1 MSAGDACLS
10 DRVLLHVGY
19 HKTATTWFQSQ
30 LFARADLGF
39 SALSARGLVHRALC
53 IPHALAGDGG
63 EAIRRVVAEANEA
76 TARGLQFVISHE
88 RLSGYPA
95 SGGYDAG
102 LLAERLKRHF
112 PNARV
117 FCLFREQR
125 AMILSAWRQQVVDG
139 GGLSLGHFID
149 PPEPDIRR
157 MPSFDPAMYRY
168 TRLLERNRALYGAE
182 NVLFRPYEEFR
193 ARPEAVLAGLAAL
206 LRSEP
211 MRAAAPGLAS
221 GMTTTNPSLTA
232 PVLHLQRFL
241 NIHFARTQLSPD
253 CLVDLG
259 ARPIRAFARAIDR
272 GIGSRLFRTVDA
284 RSRKRALARIEDRFG
299 AFFDEDNGRLSAL
312 VGARLADFGYRVG
325 AQGRS
330 GA

>member
-1 MSAGDACLS
+1 MSAGDACPS
-10 DRVLLHVGY
+10 DRVLLHIGY

-30 LFARADLGF
+30 LFPRADLGF
-39 SALSARGLVHRALC
+39 SALSARSLVHRALC
-53 IPHALAGDGG
+53 VPHALAGDGG
-63 EAIRRVVAEANEA
+63 EAIRQVVAEANDA
-76 TARGLQFVISHE
+76 TARGRQFVISHE

-95 SGGYDAG
+95 SGGFDAG

-139 GGLSLGHFID
+139 GGLSLRHFID

-157 MPSFDPAMYRY
+157 VPWFDPAMYRY
-168 TRLLERNRALYGAE
+168 THLLERHRALFGAE

-193 ARPEAVLAGLAAL
+193 ARPEAVLSGLAAL
-206 LRSEP
+206 LGSDPLQE
-211 MRAAAPGLAS
+211 AAHGLAS
-221 GMTTTNPSLTA
+221 GMTTPNPSLTA

-253 CLVDLG
+253 CRVDLG
-259 ARPIRAFARAIDR
+259 AKPIRAFARAIDR
-272 GIGSRLFRTVDA
+272 GIGRRLFRATDA
-284 RSRKRALARIEDRFG
+284 RSRKRALARIADRFG
-299 AFFDEDNGRLSAL
+299 AYFDQDNERLSAL
-312 VGARLADFGYRVG
+312 VGLSLAEFGYRVG
-325 AQGRS
+325 GEGRA